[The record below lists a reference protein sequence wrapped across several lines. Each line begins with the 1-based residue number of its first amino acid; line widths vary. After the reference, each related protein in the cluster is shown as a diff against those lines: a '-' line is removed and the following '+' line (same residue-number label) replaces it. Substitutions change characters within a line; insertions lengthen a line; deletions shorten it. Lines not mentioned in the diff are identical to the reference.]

1 MSSEQEPTT
10 EGHYLHQ
17 RHVSPGGFELEGGS
31 FSKYGTADD
40 ALKERARRFRDNK
53 TEFTRDG
60 NVLSFVDH
68 DGSAVTLTYGDSD
81 TEVEQYLRPRE
92 REQDNGLGL

>member
-1 MSSEQEPTT
+1 MSNEQEQTT

-17 RHVSPGGFELEGGS
+17 RHVSPEGFELEGGS
-31 FSKYGTADD
+31 FSEYGTAED
-40 ALKERARRFRDNK
+40 ALKERTRRLRDNK

-60 NVLSFVDH
+60 NELSFVDH

-81 TEVEQYLRPRE
+81 ADVEQFLKPRE
-92 REQDNGLGL
+92 REQDNSLGL